1 MVEMIVDS
9 IRMDIHGTARMVV
22 LREPD
27 TDRILPIIIG
37 PAEAEAIYIRLQKAE
52 VPRPLTHD
60 LLVNAI
66 AALNGEII
74 HVLINDLVAETFY
87 ARIVLD
93 VDGRH
98 VELDARSSD
107 AIAVAVRAEV
117 PIYVADEVL
126 ERVGSDARDAESE
139 EAEQGEDKQVE
150 QDERLDVFRD
160 FIEQLDIDDL
170 GKSER

>member
-1 MVEMIVDS
+1 MVEMVVDS
-9 IRMDIHGTARMVV
+9 IRVDIHGSSRMVV

-27 TDRILPIIIG
+27 SDRILPIIIG
-37 PAEAEAIYIRLQKAE
+37 PAEAEAIYIKLQKAE

-66 AALNGEII
+66 AALNGQII
-74 HVLINDLVAETFY
+74 HVLINELLAETFY

-117 PIYVADEVL
+117 PIYVADSVL
-126 ERVGSDARDAESE
+126 ERVGSDARDAEAE
-139 EAEQGEDKQVE
+139 EADRGEGEQIE

-160 FIEQLDIDDL
+160 FIEKLDIDDL

>member
-1 MVEMIVDS
+1 MVEMVIDS
-9 IRMDIHGTARMVV
+9 IRIDLHGSSRMVV

-27 TDRILPIIIG
+27 TDRVLPIIIG
-37 PAEAEAIYIRLQKAE
+37 PAEAEAIAIRLQKAE

-66 AALNGEII
+66 EALNGQII
-74 HVLINDLVAETFY
+74 HVLINDLLSETFY

-117 PIYVADEVL
+117 PIYVADSVM
-126 ERVGSDARDAESE
+126 ERVGSDARDAEAE
-139 EAEQGEDKQVE
+139 EADQGEGEQVE
-150 QDERLDVFRD
+150 QDERLEVFRD